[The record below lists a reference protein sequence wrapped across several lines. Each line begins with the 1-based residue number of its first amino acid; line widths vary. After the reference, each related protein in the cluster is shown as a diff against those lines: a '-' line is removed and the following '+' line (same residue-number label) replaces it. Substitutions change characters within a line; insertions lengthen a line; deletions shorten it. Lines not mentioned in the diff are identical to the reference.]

1 MSEDFEVKPVHDE
14 VVEELE
20 RESNLASRVALFTA
34 ILSTLGAI
42 FAYRSAGT
50 EVEAS
55 ALRSQAIL
63 LQAQASDSWNYY
75 QAKSQRAY
83 LAKSMARLSA
93 DEAVKAEFSKE
104 AMHFEADKG
113 TAEKQARDLENQSH
127 AKLNESEDSLRPHH
141 RLALGMS
148 ILQVAVALASITV
161 LTRRKWLF
169 VIAGV
174 TGTAAILTCAS
185 AFLI

>member
-1 MSEDFEVKPVHDE
+1 MAEEFEVKPVHDE
-14 VVEELE
+14 VMEEMV

-42 FAYRSAGT
+42 FAYRSSST

-55 ALRSQAIL
+55 ALRSEAIL
-63 LQAQASDSWNYY
+63 LQTQASDSWSYY
-75 QAKSQRAY
+75 QAKNQRAY
-83 LAKSMARLSA
+83 IAKSMARLA
-93 DEAVKAEFSKE
+93 TDEAVKADFAKE
-104 AMHFEADKG
+104 AAHFDADKEE
-113 TAEKQARDLENQSH
+113 AQKQARSLEAQSH
-127 AKLNESEDSLRPHH
+127 RKLEESEASMHPHH

-169 VIAGV
+169 VLAGIAGS
-174 TGTAAILTCAS
+174 AAIVTCAS
-185 AFLI
+185 AFFI

>member
-1 MSEDFEVKPVHDE
+1 MPEEFEVKPVHDE
-14 VVEELE
+14 LVEEMV
-20 RESNLASRVALFTA
+20 RESDLASRVALFTA

-42 FAYRSAGT
+42 FAYRSAST

-55 ALRSQAIL
+55 ALRSEAIL

-75 QAKSQRAY
+75 QAKSQREY
-83 LAKSMARLSA
+83 VAKSMARLAS

-104 AMHFEADKG
+104 VAHFEVDKD
-113 TAEKQARDLENQSH
+113 TAEKQARNLEDQSR
-127 AKLNESEDSLRPHH
+127 AKLKESEDSLRPHH

-169 VIAGV
+169 VVAGL
-174 TGTAAILTCAS
+174 TGAAAIVTCAS
-185 AFLI
+185 AFLL